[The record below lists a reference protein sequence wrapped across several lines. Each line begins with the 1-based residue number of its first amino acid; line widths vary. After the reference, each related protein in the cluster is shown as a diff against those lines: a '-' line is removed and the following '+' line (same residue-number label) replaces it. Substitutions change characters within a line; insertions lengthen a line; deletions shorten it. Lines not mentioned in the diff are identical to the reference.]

1 MKYSGLVLDI
11 DNFKFLS
18 EDKLV
23 DKFKIL
29 KYLIDKDIP
38 IILCTDGDF
47 KIIKNIMNSLNIK
60 DPAIVMEG
68 AKVYSTS
75 QCECDLEFHLAIK
88 TAKELCLWAQEKNI
102 GFEIITNSGI
112 MDYEKWFMEV
122 KSFLLNC
129 ESGECPNVLQVI
141 MDISSEDTYNELL
154 KFISKNNLECYSHV
168 FENKVVFMNSRVDK
182 GLTLRCLSKNKRWD
196 LKKFIAIGEYPKD
209 VSLFEEV
216 GLGISVGEEDREY
229 MKNVEQS
236 NKINVLEECINN
248 YF

>member
-18 EDKLV
+18 EDKLI

-29 KYLIDKDIP
+29 KCLIDKAIP
-38 IILCTDGDF
+38 VILCTDGDF
-47 KIIKNIMNSLNIK
+47 KVIQNIMNSLDIK

-75 QCECDLEFHLAIK
+75 QCECDLEFHLSIK
-88 TAKELCLWAQEKNI
+88 TVKELCSWAQEKSI
-102 GFEIITNSGI
+102 GFEIITNDGVV
-112 MDYEKWFMEV
+112 DYEKWFMEV

-129 ESGECPNVLQVI
+129 EIGDCQNVLQVI
-141 MDISSEDTYNELL
+141 MDISNEDTYNELL
-154 KFISKNNLECYSHV
+154 RFISKNHLECYSHV
-168 FENKVVFMNSRVDK
+168 YENKVVFINSRVDK
-182 GLTLRCLSKNKRWD
+182 GLTLRCLAKNKKWN
-196 LKKFIAIGEYPKD
+196 LKSFIAIGEYPKD

-216 GLGISVGEEDREY
+216 GLGISVGEENREY
-229 MKNVEQS
+229 MKNIEQS